1 MSRYPARLL
10 LLFGVFLNIS
20 CGAEGTPAPEPS
32 ETLKPCLTLE
42 EHLPKT
48 LAALSEGRAEG
59 LRVAIQA
66 AGVSRG
72 GEDVRALLDAAIAL
86 IGEVWRQLQD
96 EDVTLPF
103 DALNA
108 ALTPLEPQLV
118 AALRYLATPG
128 PTQTATFELLVGLI
142 ETCPPRSVT
151 DALVLLLSDPT
162 LIGAL
167 GQTLSD
173 PTVQSI
179 IDALP
184 TGDASEGLV
193 PLIRALIRAINS
205 PNFVFDDLTALID
218 PLFDLDVPPFDAL
231 LPPLSALLSGDN
243 LTTIR
248 ALTVCMDESIV
259 TSDGHSGS
267 DALGALLLGLLNAPG
282 VDLGALLSG
291 LDPALALVQD
301 PNTTDLIE
309 SLLAILQRD
318 DAVRENLKPILLTLF
333 SPTYGPGV
341 LQSLSELIQSG
352 AVPELT
358 GAIADFLDPACRM
371 MEPAGGER

>member
-259 TSDGHSGS
+259 TSDGRSGS

>member
-10 LLFGVFLNIS
+10 LLFGVSLGLG

-32 ETLKPCLTLE
+32 ETVKPCLTLE

-231 LPPLSALLSGDN
+231 LPPLSTLLSGDN

-259 TSDGHSGS
+259 TSDGRSGS

>member
-1 MSRYPARLL
+1 
-10 LLFGVFLNIS
+10 
-20 CGAEGTPAPEPS
+20 
-32 ETLKPCLTLE
+32 
-42 EHLPKT
+42 
-48 LAALSEGRAEG
+48 
-59 LRVAIQA
+59 
-66 AGVSRG
+66 
-72 GEDVRALLDAAIAL
+72 VRALLDAAIAL

-231 LPPLSALLSGDN
+231 LPPLSTLLSGDN

-259 TSDGHSGS
+259 TSDGRSGS